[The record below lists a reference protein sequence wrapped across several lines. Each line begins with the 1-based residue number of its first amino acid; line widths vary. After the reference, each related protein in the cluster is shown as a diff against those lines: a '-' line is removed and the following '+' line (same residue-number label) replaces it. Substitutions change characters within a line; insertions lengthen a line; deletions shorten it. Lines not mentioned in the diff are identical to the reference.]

1 MPVVLVAADGEA
13 EAEAEEEGPLGGWEV
28 GGHFL
33 FLSESLSLSLSLSL
47 SSHSLF
53 VSLCSSLS
61 PLSFPPSLPRRNG
74 LSACPAGPGEPRA
87 RADVRGTASGRR
99 GEHRPCGPDRARPQA
114 YLPMPSW
121 IAPLPPLLFA
131 EMVCRWTGA
140 TPRDPPFAR
149 AAKDAALEKS
159 THRRRA
165 ESSLRQRTPTRTV
178 LPSNRTV
185 QRLMGGSPT
194 NEDRRQIKPSN
205 VVQTVCPATAEKR
218 IVALPAG
225 SRIAKIEYKNQT
237 SKTLVVRSIRIQRR

>member
-1 MPVVLVAADGEA
+1 MVNLTARGGEA
-13 EAEAEEEGPLGGWEV
+13 RRFGSNGERSGGDPASARTGVRRPGPGNRRA
-28 GGHFL
+28 
-33 FLSESLSLSLSLSL
+33 
-47 SSHSLF
+47 
-53 VSLCSSLS
+53 
-61 PLSFPPSLPRRNG
+61 RRNG

-185 QRLMGGSPT
+185 KHLMGGSPT
-194 NEDRRQIKPSN
+194 N
-205 VVQTVCPATAEKR
+205 
-218 IVALPAG
+218 
-225 SRIAKIEYKNQT
+225 
-237 SKTLVVRSIRIQRR
+237 